1 MSHNKTNIIR
11 RVDDALAQ
19 ARAIRFAAA
28 HGGLT
33 YEEAKTK
40 AEALLK
46 VVNEA
51 GKEIAKRYGRKYRKI
66 RFSDL

>member
-1 MSHNKTNIIR
+1 MSQSNTTISQ

-19 ARAIRFAAA
+19 AKAIRFAAA

-33 YEEAKTK
+33 YEQAKTK
-40 AEALLK
+40 AEELLK

-51 GKEIAKRYGRKYRKI
+51 GKEIAKRYGRKYREI
-66 RFSDL
+66 RFTDL